1 MPTTKVTV
9 TGTVYLTGK
18 GKVVADYLSLP
29 PEHRP
34 ELYHFHVDSHDMSSA
49 WTPLGTFTAE
59 VTLTQADDLY
69 KTAEASLRG
78 ARDELDRR
86 YFEARHDLDTQLANL
101 LALEAPSND

>member
-1 MPTTKVTV
+1 MPTNKVTV

-18 GKVVADYLSLP
+18 GKVVADYLSTP

-34 ELYHFHVDSHDMSSA
+34 ELYHFHVGSHDMSSV
-49 WTPLGTFTAE
+49 WTPLGTFTTE
-59 VTLTQADDLY
+59 VALRQADDLY

-78 ARDELDRR
+78 ARDELDQR
-86 YFEARHDLDTQLANL
+86 YFETRQSLDTQLANL